1 MVDKTIG
8 AWITFFTFFGVGL
21 LIVGVPTLIVRL
33 IYKFYSNSDK
43 IIKQPKWYK
52 KFQKSLT
59 QQLMITSVFGAIWE
73 LIQNLFTVS
82 FLAVF
87 FYEIQ
92 EGVNVYSLRFQLI
105 ASIFFFL
112 EYLLKF
118 MVANKKLNYYI
129 SLYAII
135 DFATFMPS
143 ILTYIYFQEDYTDE
157 LASIR
162 ICMIFRTLKLF
173 HLLIYIN
180 NKLYKQVLQIF
191 FTILNI
197 ILICSVFFRYVENTY
212 GYEISENWVTPNDA
226 IWYMVVTTTSVGYGD
241 EWAYSTQGKYLMIIV
256 ILGTIVIIPIEL
268 GKLSGLLSTSLMLSS
283 YTSTKESRHIILCGN
298 IGYSTVLTFCDSF
311 YSRAISEYTIL
322 ILDRNEPNKELTE
335 FLQHPMYKSKVKW
348 VLGNSIDIGDLKR
361 VSITTCSGVFILAD
375 QYSSNQSET
384 DLKNIMRLLSVLDQ
398 NSKVPVFLQA
408 LSQQTI
414 VQSENFGVSFPLEIN
429 QLKLFLIGRNSCIPG
444 FSTFLSN
451 LISPTTFQIQ
461 KNDPQWKSQY
471 LYGAIQNLYCVLIPH
486 GLKGK
491 SFDQVVKLIYN
502 ETSSHILVLGT
513 VNKPDARFDDVNSKD
528 TNNPFIIKFN
538 PKVQALS
545 ENTRLIVIAKSPLII
560 VKEFKKYDDE
570 LNLHYVTS
578 INFRD
583 KAYDKDKI
591 SNSHPDSD
599 SGSDSSSDSGSNSG
613 SGSGSG
619 SDSNS
624 NTEEKKKKKKSD
636 QKKNQKTKFKTLNVK
651 NKNNKFQRV
660 QTTIQLLSK
669 EQYYNITGNKPAL
682 ETILKFHNLKQL
694 KNHIIISGCNNSSLF
709 NLISTLRCKEFG
721 NKTQILILTKTI
733 TKEEWNEINHFP
745 NLFVYFGKLENA
757 DDLKKINIYS
767 AKQIIFLNSPEKV
780 KKLSNDKDMGDFYVD
795 SEIIFKVRS
804 IQSIQFESFLICEII
819 HEQNLKFLKPESISP
834 QNYFKKKRQLDVN
847 EFSYQLNPNFI
858 SSSVFMPSI
867 IDTIFSLAL
876 TSLDVLNV
884 VIKLIFGSTQNSATN
899 NDEPILFVIKIPDNY
914 FGIESIIKG
923 HKNENTKKKHNNND
937 QKKIKTITFSQL
949 FNKFIKPKVQLLP
962 VAIYR
967 NSSEIMQLKI
977 NNSYLLTNPHPDTR
991 IYPND
996 QIFVFGTPK
1005 DKIKWLKKV
1014 KSKECLT
1021 ESSDSEIEEHKSHD
1035 DLDIND
1041 ELKKKSDIEL
1051 KLLNKSDTS
1060 EPEELLKTDFELTG
1074 KKEDGKF
1081 MERSQFRL
1089 IKFSDDEDEDEDDID
1104 QF

>member
-21 LIVGVPTLIVRL
+21 LIVGIPTLIVRL

-52 KFQKSLT
+52 KFQKSLA
-59 QQLMITSVFGAIWE
+59 QKLMITSVFGAIWE

-143 ILTYIYFQEDYTDE
+143 ILT
-157 LASIR
+157 
-162 ICMIFRTLKLF
+162 
-173 HLLIYIN
+173 
-180 NKLYKQVLQIF
+180 
-191 FTILNI
+191 
-197 ILICSVFFRYVENTY
+197 YVENTY

-283 YTSTKESRHIILCGN
+283 YTSTKESRHIILCGD

-311 YSRAISEYTIL
+311 YSRAIFEYTIL

-348 VLGNSIDIGDLKR
+348 VLGNSIDIEDLKR

-384 DLKNIMRLLSVLDQ
+384 DLKNIMRLLSILDQ
-398 NSKVPVFLQA
+398 NSKVPVFLQS

-429 QLKLFLIGRNSCIPG
+429 QLKLFLIGRNSCLPG

-502 ETSSHILVLGT
+502 ETSTHILVLGT
-513 VNKPDARFDDVNSKD
+513 LNKPDARFDDVNSKN

-583 KAYDKDKI
+583 KAHDKDKI
-591 SNSHPDSD
+591 SNLQSD
-599 SGSDSSSDSGSNSG
+599 SGSDSGSDSDSDSH

-624 NTEEKKKKKKSD
+624 NPEEKKKKKKSD

-669 EQYYNITGNKPAL
+669 EQYYNITDNKPTL
-682 ETILKFHNLKQL
+682 ENILKFHNLKRL

-721 NKTQILILTKTI
+721 NKTQILILTKTM

-757 DDLKKINIYS
+757 DDLQKINIYS

-834 QNYFKKKRQLDVN
+834 QNDLKKKRQLDLN

-858 SSSVFMPSI
+858 SSSVFMPSV

-923 HKNENTKKKHNNND
+923 NKKRNNKKKKNSNNSD
-937 QKKIKTITFSQL
+937 QKIINPITYSQL
-949 FNKFIKPKVQLLP
+949 FNVFIKPKVQLLP
-962 VAIYR
+962 VAVYR
-967 NSSEIMQLKI
+967 NSSEIEQLKK

-996 QIFVFGTPK
+996 QIFIFGTPK
-1005 DKIKWLKKV
+1005 DKIKWQKKV
-1014 KSKECLT
+1014 KLKECLT
-1021 ESSDSEIEEHKSHD
+1021 GSSESEIEDIQIQD

-1060 EPEELLKTDFELTG
+1060 EHEELLKTDLELTG

-1081 MERSQFRL
+1081 IERSQFRL
-1089 IKFSDDEDEDEDDID
+1089 IKFSDDEDDDEDDID

>member
-143 ILTYIYFQEDYTDE
+143 ILTY
-157 LASIR
+157 
-162 ICMIFRTLKLF
+162 
-173 HLLIYIN
+173 
-180 NKLYKQVLQIF
+180 
-191 FTILNI
+191 
-197 ILICSVFFRYVENTY
+197 VENTY

-283 YTSTKESRHIILCGN
+283 YTSTKESRHIILCGD

-348 VLGNSIDIGDLKR
+348 VLGNSIDIEDLKR

-583 KAYDKDKI
+583 KANDKDKI

-599 SGSDSSSDSGSNSG
+599 SGSDSSSD

-721 NKTQILILTKTI
+721 NKTQILILTKTM

-834 QNYFKKKRQLDVN
+834 QNDLKKKRQLDVN

-899 NDEPILFVIKIPDNY
+899 NDEPILFVIKITDNY

-967 NSSEIMQLKI
+967 NSSKIVQLKI
-977 NNSYLLTNPHPDTR
+977 NNSFLLTNPHPDTR

-1081 MERSQFRL
+1081 IERSQFRL
-1089 IKFSDDEDEDEDDID
+1089 IKFSDDEDDDEDDID